1 MPKPNHVKVLGDI
14 IEAEKCDLER
24 SKISEGG
31 WNMKVA
37 CRQRK
42 HLCLAELS
50 ILLITVALLAGMMG
64 CDSASDYL
72 EIRNWHDLYAIR
84 DNLGGHYLLMNDLDS
99 TTAGYGELGGNT
111 ANQGKG
117 WQPIGTS
124 DNPFT
129 GTFNGQS
136 YGISDMFV
144 NRPDESA
151 VGLFAAVDVGGLIQN
166 VRVLN
171 ANMAGDWAVGG
182 LVGENWGDVRNSYSG
197 GTVTGAD
204 CVGGLVGGNAG
215 GVSNSY
221 SAASV
226 TGHWDVGG
234 LVGCSD
240 SRGSVTGSYSV
251 GSVTGEWAV
260 GGLVGGN
267 LGGTVARSYSTG
279 SVTGDDYVGGL
290 VGDNQGSVSNS
301 YSASSV
307 TGEWYVGG
315 LVGDNDYTGIVSDSY
330 ASGGV
335 IGYSFAGG
343 LVGSNWGAVS
353 NSFWNIETSGMTESD
368 GGAGRT
374 TVAMQD
380 IATFTDTTTE
390 GLDSQWDITAVA
402 LGETNDTFAWNIVT
416 DQTYPFLSWQ
426 PAS

>member
-1 MPKPNHVKVLGDI
+1 
-14 IEAEKCDLER
+14 
-24 SKISEGG
+24 
-31 WNMKVA
+31 MKTI
-37 CRQRK
+37 RRRGK
-42 HLCLAELS
+42 HYCLAVPA
-50 ILLITVALLAGMMG
+50 ILLTAISLMAGTIG
-64 CDSASDYL
+64 CDPAPDYL
-72 EIRNWHDLYAIR
+72 EIRDWYDLHAVR
-84 DNLGGHYLLMNDLDS
+84 DNSGGHYVLMNDLDS
-99 TTAGYGELGGNT
+99 TAAGYGQLAGNT

-124 DNPFT
+124 DAPFT
-129 GTFNGQS
+129 GTFDGQG
-136 YGISDMFV
+136 YEISDMFI
-144 NRPDESA
+144 NRAEESA
-151 VGLFAAVDVGGLIQN
+151 VGLFAAVDAGGLIQS

-171 ANMAGDWAVGG
+171 ADVTGDWAVGG

-215 GVSNSY
+215 RVGDSY

-240 SRGSVTGSYSV
+240 YRGSVADSYSM
-251 GSVTGEWAV
+251 GDVTGEWAV

-267 LGGTVARSYSTG
+267 LAGTVARSYSTG

-315 LVGDNDYTGIVSDSY
+315 LVGDNDSTGIVNNSY
-330 ASGGV
+330 ATGSVTGQ
-335 IGYSFAGG
+335 SFAGG
-343 LVGSNWGAVS
+343 LVGSNWGTVG
-353 NSFWNIETSGMTESD
+353 NSFWNIETSGVNESD
-368 GGAGRT
+368 GGTGKT
-374 TVAMQD
+374 TASMQD

-390 GLDSQWDITAVA
+390 ALDNPWNIIAVA
-402 LGETNDTFAWNIVT
+402 AGETNYAFTWNIIAE
-416 DQTYPFLSWQ
+416 QTLPFLSWQ
-426 PAS
+426 SAY

>member
-1 MPKPNHVKVLGDI
+1 
-14 IEAEKCDLER
+14 
-24 SKISEGG
+24 
-31 WNMKVA
+31 MKTV
-37 CRQRK
+37 RRRGK
-42 HLCLAELS
+42 HHCLA
-50 ILLITVALLAGMMG
+50 LLGMLLTAISLMAGTIG
-64 CDSASDYL
+64 CDPAPDYL
-72 EIRNWHDLYAIR
+72 EIRDWYDLDAIR
-84 DNLGGHYLLMNDLDS
+84 DNSMGHYLLVNDLDS
-99 TTAGYGELGGNT
+99 ATAGYGELAGNT

-124 DNPFT
+124 DDPFT
-129 GTFNGQS
+129 GTFDGQG
-136 YGISDMFV
+136 YGISDMFI
-144 NRPDESA
+144 NRPEEI
-151 VGLFAAVDVGGLIQN
+151 VIGLFGAVDVGGLIQN
-166 VRVLN
+166 VRVVN
-171 ANMAGDWAVGG
+171 ADVTGEWAVGG
-182 LVGENWGDVRNSYSG
+182 LVGENWGDVSNSYSG
-197 GTVTGAD
+197 GVVTGAD

-215 GVSNSY
+215 GVSNCY

-240 SRGSVTGSYSV
+240 PRGSVTNSYSV
-251 GSVTGEWAV
+251 GSVIGEWAV

-267 LGGTVARSYSTG
+267 LGGIVARSYSAG

-290 VGDNQGSVSNS
+290 VGDNQGSVSDS
-301 YSASSV
+301 YSTSSV

-315 LVGDNDYTGIVSDSY
+315 LVGDNDSTGIVSDSY

-368 GGAGRT
+368 GGAGKST
-374 TVAMQD
+374 AAMQD

-402 LGETNDTFAWNIVT
+402 LGDTNDTSAWNIVRE
-416 DQTYPFLSWQ
+416 QTYPFLSWQ

>member
-1 MPKPNHVKVLGDI
+1 
-14 IEAEKCDLER
+14 
-24 SKISEGG
+24 
-31 WNMKVA
+31 MKQTHGR
-37 CRQRK
+37 RQHHSLVRP
-42 HLCLAELS
+42 A
-50 ILLITVALLAGMMG
+50 ILLTVISLIAGTIG
-64 CDSASDYL
+64 CDPAPDYL
-72 EIRNWHDLYAIR
+72 EIRNWHDLYAVR
-84 DNLGGHYLLMNDLDS
+84 GNLGGHYVLVNDLDS
-99 TTAGYGELGGNT
+99 TTAGYGELAGNT
-111 ANQGKG
+111 ANEGKG

-124 DNPFT
+124 GDPFT
-129 GTFNGQS
+129 GTFDGQGH
-136 YGISDMFV
+136 GISDMFI

-151 VGLFAAVDVGGLIQN
+151 VGLFAAVDAGGLIQN

-171 ANMAGDWAVGG
+171 ADVAGDWAVGG

-221 SAASV
+221 STASV

-240 SRGSVTGSYSV
+240 SRGSVANSYSV

-260 GGLVGGN
+260 GGLLGGN
-267 LGGTVARSYSTG
+267 LAGIVAMSYSTA

-290 VGDNQGSVSNS
+290 VGDNQGRVSDC
-301 YSASSV
+301 YSTGSV

-315 LVGDNDYTGIVSDSY
+315 LVGDNDSTGIVSNSY
-330 ASGGV
+330 SIGTV

-368 GGAGRT
+368 GGAGKT
-374 TVAMQD
+374 TAAMQD
-380 IATFTDTTTE
+380 IATFTDTATE
-390 GLDSQWDITAVA
+390 GLDAQWDITAVA
-402 LGETNDTFAWNIVT
+402 AGPTNNSFTWNIIPGE
-416 DQTYPFLSWQ
+416 TYPFLIWQ
-426 PAS
+426 V